1 MASQYHFDMAM
12 LPSGLWAFLL
22 RGECL
27 PARLSETTFVDQA
40 VQGRNM
46 CRAYFA
52 TAPDN
57 RGTQLEPL
65 CYEQCVLIGVE
76 VISRFEDIRYAPG
89 FQCINGGKPI
99 GIGAERPSRL
109 RQDGERL

>member
-27 PARLSETTFVDQA
+27 PARLSETTFIDQA

-52 TAPDN
+52 TAANN
-57 RGTQLEPL
+57 RGAHVEPL
-65 CYEQCVLIGVE
+65 RCEQRVLIGVE
-76 VISRFEDIRYAPG
+76 VISRLQHVHHATG
-89 FQCINGGKPI
+89 FQRINGGEAI
-99 GIGAERPSRL
+99 RIGAKWTARL
-109 RQDGERL
+109 S